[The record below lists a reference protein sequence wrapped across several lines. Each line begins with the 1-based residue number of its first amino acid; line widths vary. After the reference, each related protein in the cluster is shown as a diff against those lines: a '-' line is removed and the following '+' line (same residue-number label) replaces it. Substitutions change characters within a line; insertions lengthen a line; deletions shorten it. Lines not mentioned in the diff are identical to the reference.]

1 MFNFQFCIRVSAL
14 LISLPACNKFALL
27 ANNTGNQLDVFKLE
41 NLHNHFNLFSFW
53 LFVNK

>member
-14 LISLPACNKFALL
+14 LISLLACNRFALL
-27 ANNTGNQLDVFKLE
+27 ANYTGNQLAVCKLE

-53 LFVNK
+53 LFINK